1 MITGRYNERFA
12 PERRNGRPF
21 YHLLPRWA
29 SRVAVVPDMAAA
41 VVAPS
46 PDVPPAHE

>member
-29 SRVAVVPDMAAA
+29 ARPPVVEAPL
-41 VVAPS
+41 VVTAP
-46 PDVPPAHE
+46 VVLPANHD